1 MRNTTAS
8 AVSSPVRLQ
17 AVLTAP
23 SLLLTPH
30 IAGGTQESLL
40 RMSLQSAEAMLRILQ
55 GQRPDSLVN
64 PSVWDQHLT
73 RLGAGT

>member
-23 SLLLTPH
+23 SLPLTPH

-40 RMSLQSAEAMLRILQ
+40 RR
-55 GQRPDSLVN
+55 N
-64 PSVWDQHLT
+64 LT
-73 RLGAGT
+73 GFPRRRRA

>member
-40 RMSLQSAEAMLRILQ
+40 RRNLI
-55 GQRPDSLVN
+55 GFPCRP
-64 PSVWDQHLT
+64 
-73 RLGAGT
+73 GT